1 MRDLIRVM
9 RNSEKIKDVAKVLT
23 GTRLCKAPSGALGP
37 RTQEKWPGN
46 FHEFKL
52 HIEIIDVMSQQ
63 LY

>member
-23 GTRLCKAPSGALGP
+23 GTRQCKALPIALGS

-52 HIEIIDVMSQQ
+52 CIDVM
-63 LY
+63 